1 MIKDI
6 QIENFKCFQN
16 SKKFEFSKLNLL
28 TGINGRGKSSL
39 LQSIL
44 LLSQSSSKLD
54 FEDKLKLNGRHI
66 DLGNFDDIKNSE
78 TTHDDKIF
86 IELNFE
92 ELKASFYFSENE
104 NDNMSALIEGEIK
117 LSDSPE
123 MKDISQFSEKFERS
137 VVDIISEELYNNNNQ
152 DDTESIPGFNLKNF
166 FYHDLISKIHY
177 ISADRLGPVKYVDK
191 ISFSDF
197 VSVGSKGEYT
207 LNILAKTNLPL
218 VYDKLY
224 LGEDSKSVIQQTQE
238 WLSYILEGAKID
250 IKGRDKDSSVL
261 YMLINN
267 KNNSYKYKP
276 TNVGFGYSYIL
287 PLIVSGL
294 IAQENEILIV
304 ENPEAHLHPRA
315 QSRIAEF
322 FSKVASCGIQVFI
335 ESHSEHILNGLR
347 VSALNP
353 EIEMSNSELAIH
365 YFNESFDSD
374 KLTMDEKG
382 KIPNW
387 PNGFFDQQ
395 ELDLAEIFK
404 YSRKL

>member
-1 MIKDI
+1 MIRELQI
-6 QIENFKCFQN
+6 QNFKCFQE
-16 SKKFEFSKLNLL
+16 KKTFEFSKLNLL

-44 LLSQSSSKLD
+44 LLSQSV
-54 FEDKLKLNGRHI
+54 DKANFKDGLVLNGKHI

-78 TTHDDKIF
+78 TTQSDEIF
-86 IELNFE
+86 INLVFDQLSAEFL
-92 ELKASFYFSENE
+92 FSKNE
-104 NDNMSALIEGEIK
+104 NDNMSANVKGQINIGKPTIEHLDFEKTEQLKDEDPVKSLQEI
-117 LSDSPE
+117 
-123 MKDISQFSEKFERS
+123 Q
-137 VVDIISEELYNNNNQ
+137 
-152 DDTESIPGFNLKNF
+152 ESIPPKSFLYF
-166 FYHDLISKIHY
+166 DLISKIHY

-197 VSVGSKGEYT
+197 ISVGSRGEFS
-207 LNILAKTNLPL
+207 LNVLAKADLPL

-224 LGEDSKSVIQQTQE
+224 LGVDSKSVIQQTQE

-250 IKGRDKDSSVL
+250 IKGRDNDSSIL

-276 TNVGFGYSYIL
+276 TNVGFGYSYVL

-294 IAQENEILIV
+294 IAQKEEILII

-322 FSKVASCGIQVFI
+322 FSKVASCGVQVFI

-347 VSALNP
+347 VSALDPKIDIN
-353 EIEMSNSELAIH
+353 NNELTIQ

-374 KLTMDEKG
+374 KLVMDEKG

-404 YSRKL
+404 YSRKS